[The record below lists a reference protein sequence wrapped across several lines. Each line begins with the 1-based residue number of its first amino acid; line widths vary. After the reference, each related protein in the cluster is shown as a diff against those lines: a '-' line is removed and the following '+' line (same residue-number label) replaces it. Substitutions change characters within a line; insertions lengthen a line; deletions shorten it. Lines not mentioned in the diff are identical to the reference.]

1 MPSEVKVKRDGRGV
15 WYCRPYLG
23 KTPAGRELKP
33 RKSFPEAE
41 TEEEALELARAWVAS
56 LTCGGKVPSMV
67 LTDLLDDYIAS
78 LEINGASSNSIKAYR
93 LFAGNYCARFLKK
106 RRADELTVIDFN
118 RFELSLLQEGGRG
131 GRPLS
136 KGTVNGVYQFLRG
149 AYRHF
154 VKNGICSENP
164 LMMADKPVPDQREAI
179 ALEEWDFTSLVSYL
193 AGVLGG
199 MSPDSDPREVVEA
212 FADWTAL
219 HTGMRVGEVCA
230 LRRRDMMAL
239 RGFAHVGGTVE
250 EKKGVGP
257 VRKEKPKTSHS
268 RRNVSMTTDEFAT
281 VHAFMAWQDA
291 AFDWCGPDSPLVSV
305 DGSFMRPSDVSAAF
319 KALCKRLGIDA
330 AATFHTLRH
339 THASWCLAEGVDI
352 ITLSERLG
360 HADPSITMRIYGHVL
375 SGRDA
380 AAAAAFAA
388 IAKRIETE
396 AKNREASRKRY

>member
-1 MPSEVKVKRDGRGV
+1 MKQDGRGV
-15 WYCRPYLG
+15 WFARPYLG
-23 KTPAGRELKP
+23 KTPAGREVKP
-33 RKSFPEAE
+33 YKSFPEAGD
-41 TEEEALELARAWVAS
+41 EEEALELAHAWVAG
-56 LTCGGKVPSMV
+56 LTGGGRVPSMV
-67 LTDLLDDYIAS
+67 LTDLLEDYVAS
-78 LEINGASSNSIKAYR
+78 LEINGASSNSVKAYR
-93 LFAGNYCARFLKK
+93 LFSGNYCARFLKK
-106 RRADELTVIDFN
+106 RRADELTVMDFN
-118 RFELSLLQEGGRG
+118 RFERSLLKEGGRG

-136 KGTVNGVYQFLRG
+136 KATVNGVYQFLRG
-149 AYRHF
+149 AYRYF
-154 VKNGICSENP
+154 VKNGLCPDNP
-164 LMMADKPVPDQREAI
+164 LLMAEKPVPDQREAI
-179 ALEEWDFTSLVSYL
+179 ALEEWDFTALVRHL

-199 MSPDSDPREVVEA
+199 MSEDSNPREVVEA
-212 FADWTAL
+212 FADWLAL

-230 LRRRDMMAL
+230 LRRRDVMAL
-239 RGFAHVGGTVE
+239 RGFVHVGGTVE
-250 EKKGVGP
+250 EKKSVGP

-268 RRNVSMTTDEFAT
+268 RRNVSMTDDEFAT

-291 AFDWCGPDSPLVSV
+291 VFGWCGPDSPLVSI
-305 DGSFMRPSDVSAAF
+305 DGLFMRPSDVSAAF

-388 IAKRIETE
+388 IAERVEKE
-396 AKNREASRKRY
+396 ART